1 MNGTPPLTGNRPLT
15 AAVALVGFE
24 AGDQDSITRIVDSS
38 GSPLPREYKWQIH
51 LQASVESTMASL
63 RRERIPIILCDRDR
77 TADAWKELLEQFD
90 GLSSPPLLI
99 VVSRLA
105 DDRLWVE
112 ALNLGAY
119 DVLAKPFETA
129 EVVRI
134 FNLACLRWNQGNAAL
149 PAASAA
155 SATPA
160 ARYWVA

>member
-1 MNGTPPLTGNRPLT
+1 
-15 AAVALVGFE
+15 
-24 AGDQDSITRIVDSS
+24 
-38 GSPLPREYKWQIH
+38 
-51 LQASVESTMASL
+51 MASL

-99 VVSRLA
+99 VASRLA
-105 DDRLWVE
+105 DERLWAE

-149 PAASAA
+149 PA
-155 SATPA
+155 TPA

>member
-1 MNGTPPLTGNRPLT
+1 MNSTPPLTGTLPLT
-15 AAVALVGFE
+15 AAVALFGFE
-24 AGDQDSITRIVDSS
+24 AGDQDSITRIVGSS
-38 GSPLPREYKWQIH
+38 GCPLPPEYKWQVH

-63 RRERIPIILCDRDR
+63 RRERIPILLCDRDR

-99 VVSRLA
+99 VASRLA
-105 DDRLWVE
+105 DDHLWVE

-149 PAASAA
+149 SAA
-155 SATPA
+155 PA

>member
-1 MNGTPPLTGNRPLT
+1 
-15 AAVALVGFE
+15 
-24 AGDQDSITRIVDSS
+24 
-38 GSPLPREYKWQIH
+38 
-51 LQASVESTMASL
+51 MASL

-99 VVSRLA
+99 VASRLA
-105 DDRLWVE
+105 DDHLWVE

-149 PAASAA
+149 SAA
-155 SATPA
+155 PA

>member
-1 MNGTPPLTGNRPLT
+1 MNSTPQLTGSLPLT

-24 AGDQDSITRIVDSS
+24 TGDQDSITRIVDSS
-38 GSPLPREYKWQIH
+38 ECPLPPEYKWQIH

-99 VVSRLA
+99 VASRLA

-119 DVLAKPFETA
+119 DVLAKPFDTA

-149 PAASAA
+149 SAA
-155 SATPA
+155 PA
-160 ARYWVA
+160 PRYWVA

>member
-1 MNGTPPLTGNRPLT
+1 MNGTPPLTGSLPLT

-38 GSPLPREYKWQIH
+38 GCPLPPECKWRVH

-90 GLSSPPLLI
+90 GLSSPPSLI
-99 VVSRLA
+99 VASRLA
-105 DDRLWVE
+105 DDHLWVE

-149 PAASAA
+149 SAA
-155 SATPA
+155 PA